1 MISWAFTNPANKK
14 YGLFSANQAE
24 VIVIQDFKW
33 SSELICWKDLLLPLE
48 RKNVKL
54 PFPKNEFATDICINT
69 SILVFAT
76 SKAKIEY
83 VGKHY
88 TRDDSETEMVDVR

>member
-1 MISWAFTNPANKK
+1 MISRAFTNPANKK

-24 VIVIQDFKW
+24 VIVLQGFWW

-54 PFPKNEFATDICINT
+54 PSPKNEFATDVCINT
-69 SILVFAT
+69 IIDRV
-76 SKAKIEY
+76 AKIEY

-88 TRDDSETEMVDVR
+88 TRDDRETEMMDVR

>member
-1 MISWAFTNPANKK
+1 MISWAFINPANKK

-54 PFPKNEFATDICINT
+54 PSPKNEFATDICINT